1 MNYHDRRPQEISTLW
16 LLGVISGASRGCGCE
31 NAPAFDVAVTS
42 RALAATSRAFPTPDP
57 LMALLQL
64 DEQQIKTWTRA
75 QKDQWWLDN
84 VYRGDM
90 AQLTW
95 RSGITGFLLGGIL
108 ASTALYILAKTGIG
122 IGVGLTSVLL
132 SFAMFRSMST
142 AGIAKDFTV
151 LENNATQSIATSA
164 GYVMAPLGAGL
175 TAYMVMTGHVLPWWQ
190 MVVWLIVVSITGVLL
205 AFPMKRRFINED
217 QLPFPEGRACGVVLD
232 SLYTGGAEVG
242 LFKARLLYVSAAVT
256 AAWELLVMDGW
267 QRLIQ
272 FKILRMNVWAGLQE
286 PWTLHEHLDDYYYAF
301 LAKAN
306 LAAPKILGTDI
317 RQLGLRFSLDFAM
330 LGIGGLMGVAVAT
343 SVLIGGIV
351 NLAILAPVMIE
362 HGDIVART
370 LANGHV
376 VPISRAEIVNQWS
389 IWWGV
394 SMMVVG
400 AMAGL
405 FAKPELFTK
414 AFKSMGK
421 IARSKEPRSDVLEHI
436 EVPLWVSWIGVP
448 IFSILGAWATHE
460 FFGVPWLLSLVSLP
474 LIFILTVICTNSM
487 ALTSWMPIG
496 AVAKITQFS
505 VGMVDR
511 VNPASNLLPAT
522 MTAQISMNAAS
533 LLSDIKPGY
542 MLGGKPRHQV
552 WGHVIGIVSGAI
564 FSVPLFFLLFLRPDA
579 SGVVDA
585 TKIMSDAFPMPAA
598 LQWRG
603 VAEIIAKGFHG
614 APHTAV
620 MAAAIAAVVALL
632 MEMARIFT
640 KGRFP
645 LSAVSVGLGVVLPFD
660 SCVAMWI
667 GAMGFW
673 ILGRIY
679 RAPGTQGHK
688 IWVEGSEPICAGLI
702 SAAALM
708 GICDALINVFLT

>member
-1 MNYHDRRPQEISTLW
+1 
-16 LLGVISGASRGCGCE
+16 
-31 NAPAFDVAVTS
+31 
-42 RALAATSRAFPTPDP
+42 
-57 LMALLQL
+57 MALLQL
-64 DEQQIKTWTRA
+64 TDEQIKTWTRA
-75 QKDQWWLDN
+75 EKDEWWLTHL
-84 VYRGDM
+84 YRGDM
-90 AQLTW
+90 AQLTL
-95 RSGITGFLLGGIL
+95 RSAITGFLLGGVL
-108 ASTALYILAKTGIG
+108 AATAMYILAKTGIG

-132 SFAMFRSMST
+132 SFAMFRSLST
-142 AGIAKDFTV
+142 AGVAKDFTV

-164 GYVMAPLGAGL
+164 GYVMSPLGAGL
-175 TAYMVMTGHVLPWWQ
+175 PAYMVMTGHVLPWWQ
-190 MVVWLIVVSITGVLL
+190 MVIWLIVISITGVLI

-232 SLYTGGAEVG
+232 SLYTGGAAVG
-242 LFKARLLYVSAAVT
+242 LFKAKLLYVTAAIT

-267 QRLIQ
+267 ERLIQ
-272 FKILRMNVWAGLQE
+272 FKILRMDVWAGLKE
-286 PWTLHEHLDDYYYAF
+286 PWTLHEHLDDYYYMW
-301 LAKAN
+301 LAKWN
-306 LAAPKILGTDI
+306 MAAPKILGTDI

-343 SVLIGGIV
+343 SVLLGAII
-351 NLAILAPVMIE
+351 NLAILAPIMIQ

-376 VPISRAEIVNQWS
+376 VNISRAEIVNQWS

-400 AMAGL
+400 AIAGL

-414 AFKSMGK
+414 AFKSMRKMAG
-421 IARSKEPRSDVLEHI
+421 ASEPRSDVLKHI
-436 EVPLWVSWIGVP
+436 EVPLWVSWAGVP
-448 IFSILGAWATHE
+448 VFSLLGAWATHD

-487 ALTSWMPIG
+487 ALTSWMPLG

-511 VNPASNLLPAT
+511 LNPASNLLPAT

-579 SGVVDA
+579 SGAID
-585 TKIMSDAFPMPAA
+585 TGRIISDAFPMPAA
-598 LQWRG
+598 VQWRG

-614 APHTAV
+614 APATAI
-620 MAAAIAAVVALL
+620 AAAGIAAVVALL

-673 ILGRIY
+673 LLGRLY
-679 RAPGTQGHK
+679 KAPGTKAHQ
-688 IWVEGSEPICAGLI
+688 IWVEGAEPICAGLI

-708 GICDALINVFLT
+708 GICDALLNVIMG